1 MSGTTPSTWLG
12 ELRDAHEAARRL
24 GRELRGLEAS
34 KRPAFLDQ
42 LLVALL
48 QERHAYGV
56 ALFLLERLTDRA
68 TLEKLH
74 ERLRPLPGL
83 QTDEEESHL
92 ADLIRIL
99 AATGDRS
106 MTPAV
111 EDYLLQR
118 EPSSQWSTVPW
129 ALWPHN
135 CELFAR
141 AWLRYFGERDPA
153 DWTGTFVVRSFLS
166 EPAAIDVVKQQLS
179 RAAPERW
186 ALLRKALL
194 HQAGSASWLS
204 VEDRAELDRSLE

>member
-56 ALFLLERLTDRA
+56 ALFLLERLTNRA

-135 CELFAR
+135 RELFAR
-141 AWLRYFGERDPA
+141 AWLRYFGEREPA
-153 DWTGTFVVRSFLS
+153 EWTGTLVIRSFLS

-179 RAAPERW
+179 GAAPERW
-186 ALLRKALL
+186 DTSAGERRCSIRWSRSCLRFCAP
-194 HQAGSASWLS
+194 
-204 VEDRAELDRSLE
+204 RR